1 MKLYFYTLKEPYNG
15 KLFIQFEE
23 CEADEKP
30 KTYLLHVR
38 PRDFYCRKI
47 SKEYIGKQMENTVI
61 LLEKDDFLA
70 ICIFT
75 ETINK
80 KISDVEKQVKWLREQ
95 LEAVEKGDIQ

>member
-15 KLFIQFEE
+15 KPFIQFEE

-30 KTYLLHVR
+30 KTYWLHVYHR
-38 PRDFYCRKI
+38 GFCCRQI
-47 SKEYIGKQMENTVI
+47 SKENIGKRIENAVI

-70 ICIFT
+70 RSIFA

-80 KISDVEKQVKWLREQ
+80 KISDEEKRVKWLREQ
-95 LEAVEKGDIQ
+95 LEAVEKGEIH

>member
-1 MKLYFYTLKEPYNG
+1 MKLYFYTLKEPHNG
-15 KLFIQFEE
+15 KPFIQFEE

-30 KTYLLHVR
+30 KTYWLHVHH
-38 PRDFYCRKI
+38 RDFYCRKI
-47 SKEYIGKQMENTVI
+47 SKEYIGKRTGNTVI

-70 ICIFT
+70 ISIFT

>member
-15 KLFIQFEE
+15 KPFIQFEE

-30 KTYLLHVR
+30 KTYWLHVR

-47 SKEYIGKQMENTVI
+47 SKEYIGKQMGNTVI

-80 KISDVEKQVKWLREQ
+80 KISDVEKQVKQLREQ

>member
-47 SKEYIGKQMENTVI
+47 SKEYIGKRMEDTVI
-61 LLEKDDFLA
+61 LLEKMIFLLEV
-70 ICIFT
+70 FSL
-75 ETINK
+75 N
-80 KISDVEKQVKWLREQ
+80 Q
-95 LEAVEKGDIQ
+95 LIKNI

>member
-1 MKLYFYTLKEPYNG
+1 MKLYFYIMEEPYNS
-15 KLFIQFEE
+15 KPFIHFEE
-23 CEADEKP
+23 CEVDEKP

-38 PRDFYCRKI
+38 PRGFYCRQI
-47 SKEYIGKQMENTVI
+47 SKENIGKRMGNTVI

-80 KISDVEKQVKWLREQ
+80 KISDVEKQVKQLREQ
-95 LEAVEKGDIQ
+95 LEAVEKGEIQ

>member
-38 PRDFYCRKI
+38 PRDF
-47 SKEYIGKQMENTVI
+47 
-61 LLEKDDFLA
+61 LLQ
-70 ICIFT
+70 T
-75 ETINK
+75 NK
-80 KISDVEKQVKWLREQ
+80 
-95 LEAVEKGDIQ
+95 

>member
-15 KLFIQFEE
+15 KLIIQFEE
-23 CEADEKP
+23 CEADETP

-80 KISDVEKQVKWLREQ
+80 KISDVEKQVKQLREQ

>member
-1 MKLYFYTLKEPYNG
+1 MKLYFYTLKKPYNG
-15 KLFIQFEE
+15 KPFIQFEE

-30 KTYLLHVR
+30 KTYWLHVR
-38 PRDFYCRKI
+38 PRDFYYRQI
-47 SKEYIGKQMENTVI
+47 SKENIGKQMENTVI

-80 KISDVEKQVKWLREQ
+80 KISDVEKQVKQLREQ

>member
-15 KLFIQFEE
+15 KPFIQFEE
-23 CEADEKP
+23 CEVDEKP
-30 KTYLLHVR
+30 KTYWLHVR

-47 SKEYIGKQMENTVI
+47 SKEYIGKQIGNTVI

-70 ICIFT
+70 RSIFA
-75 ETINK
+75 ESINK
-80 KISDVEKQVKWLREQ
+80 KISDEEKQVKWLREQ